1 MDRPETYFGG
11 KAEGIVAGLDVMDKK
26 NKNKKSGFVYCLFVL
41 AGTSVW
47 CKYEK
52 EKVCHKMEMGNRGIR
67 VLS

>member
-1 MDRPETYFGG
+1 MGRPETYFGG
-11 KAEGIVAGLDVMDKK
+11 KADGIVAGLDVMDKK
-26 NKNKKSGFVYCLFVL
+26 KKKSCFVYLFVL

-52 EKVCHKMEMGNRGIR
+52 EKICHRMEMGNRGIR